1 MKKFDFIQAIEVILL
16 RHGATQEGSYGW
28 QLTTRAGLLDIKPYD
43 NWVACRFYDPAA
55 AATVIPCGSLN
66 RCSGKWNWHYTKPTQ
81 LDADFLEKQFVALVD
96 PVAEAAIHPL
106 ERASRKLCA
115 YIRASGTV
123 VTIDSGGDSDEYIVV
138 FPPNRRSDSGVQS

>member
-123 VTIDSGGDSDEYIVV
+123 VTIDSGGDSDEYTVI
-138 FPPNRRSDSGVQS
+138 FPPNCTHVTEVLS